1 MLPAERPPMVKLE
14 DAVIARMDKGGM
26 KFEILVDPE
35 LAMELKKGMNINM
48 DELLAFETIFKDAN
62 KGEEAS
68 EQNIAKAFGTTDVK
82 EIAKKII
89 LQGEVQL
96 TTAQR
101 KEMLEARRREV
112 IATIARDAINPQT
125 NAPHPPLRIE
135 NAMNESRIT
144 IDPFK
149 SANEQI
155 PAILKEIRKLIP
167 ISFEKMRIAVRIPA
181 EFAGKANVILHKY
194 ELKQEDWQND
204 GSLVA
209 VVEVPAGVKAQLF
222 DELNHLTHGTVESK
236 LLENK

>member
-1 MLPAERPPMVKLE
+1 MVKLE
-14 DAVIARMDKGGM
+14 DAVIARMSKGEM

-35 LAMELKKGMNINM
+35 LAMELKKGMNVNM
-48 DELLAFETIFKDAN
+48 DELLAYETIFKDAN

-68 EQNIAKAFGTTDVK
+68 EQSIVKIFGTTDVK
-82 EIAKKII
+82 EAAKKII
-89 LQGEVQL
+89 LLGEVQL

-101 KEMLEARRREV
+101 KAMLEARRREI

-125 NAPHPPLRIE
+125 NAPHPPIRIE
-135 NAMNESRIT
+135 HAMNEAKIT

-149 SANEQI
+149 TAAEQT

-167 ISFEKMRIAVRIPA
+167 ISLEKMRIAVRISV

-194 ELKQEDWQND
+194 ELKQEEWQND

-209 VVEVPAGVKAQLF
+209 IVEVPAGLKAQLF
-222 DELNHLTHGTVESK
+222 DELNHLTHGTIETK
-236 LLENK
+236 LLESK

>member
-1 MLPAERPPMVKLE
+1 MVKLE
-14 DAVIARMDKGGM
+14 DAVIARMNKGEM

-35 LAMELKKGMNINM
+35 LAMELKKGMNVNM

-62 KGEEAS
+62 KGEDAS

-82 EIAKKII
+82 EVAKKII
-89 LQGEVQL
+89 LLGEVQL

-101 KEMLEARRREV
+101 KEMLEARRKEV
-112 IATIARDAINPQT
+112 IATISRDAINPQT

-135 NAMNESRIT
+135 NAMNEAKIT

-167 ISFEKMRIAVRIPA
+167 ISFEKMRIAVRISA

-194 ELKQEDWQND
+194 ELKQEEWQND

-209 VVEVPAGVKAQLF
+209 IVEVPAGMKAQLF
-222 DELNHLTHGTVESK
+222 DELNHLTHGTVETK

>member
-1 MLPAERPPMVKLE
+1 MVKLE
-14 DAVIARMDKGGM
+14 DAVIARMSKGEM

-35 LAMELKKGMNINM
+35 LAMELKKGMNVNM
-48 DELLAFETIFKDAN
+48 DELLAYETIFKDAN

-68 EQNIAKAFGTTDVK
+68 EQSIVKIFGTTDVK
-82 EIAKKII
+82 EAAKKII
-89 LQGEVQL
+89 LLGEVQL

-101 KEMLEARRREV
+101 KAMLEARRREI

-125 NAPHPPLRIE
+125 NAPHPPIRIE
-135 NAMNESRIT
+135 HAMNEAKIT

-149 SANEQI
+149 SPSEQI

-167 ISFEKMRIAVRIPA
+167 ISLEKMRIAVRISV

-194 ELKQEDWQND
+194 ELKQEEWQND

-209 VVEVPAGVKAQLF
+209 IVEVPAGLKAQLF
-222 DELNHLTHGTVESK
+222 DELNHLTHGTIETK
-236 LLENK
+236 LLESK